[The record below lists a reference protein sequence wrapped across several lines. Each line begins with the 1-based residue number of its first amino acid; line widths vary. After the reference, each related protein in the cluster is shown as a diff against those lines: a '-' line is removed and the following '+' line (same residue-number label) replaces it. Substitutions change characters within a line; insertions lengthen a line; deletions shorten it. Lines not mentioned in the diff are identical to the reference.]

1 MKWSITYYMGGKHSF
16 TNYFTASRSFPF
28 TKRRKK
34 NMKILLEE
42 KIFHPHF
49 FNSFCH
55 NSAHA
60 CQLRIVA
67 SLLHV
72 IPLCQW
78 SVGVVSDG
86 F

>member
-1 MKWSITYYMGGKHSF
+1 
-16 TNYFTASRSFPF
+16 
-28 TKRRKK
+28 
-34 NMKILLEE
+34 MKILLEE

-49 FNSFCH
+49 FNSFSH